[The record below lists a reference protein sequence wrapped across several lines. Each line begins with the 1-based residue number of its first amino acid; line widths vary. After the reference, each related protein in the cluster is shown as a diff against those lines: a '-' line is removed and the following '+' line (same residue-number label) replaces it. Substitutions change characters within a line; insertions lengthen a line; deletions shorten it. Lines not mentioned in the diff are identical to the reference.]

1 MTMTTIS
8 LSITA
13 IERQIFA
20 LSALRSYY
28 NKEKRVQVPL
38 LTTDRRDALEPL
50 IRAAIGE
57 TALKAG
63 GVANLSGE
71 GDIVDVTVG
80 GDDTSVRSIIEQ
92 GCALRVLQMANIG
105 YDSNAAADYGKEAEA
120 AIESVQAA
128 LAGRSTGGKIVPN
141 FW

>member
-8 LSITA
+8 LSIRA

-28 NKEKRVQVPL
+28 NKEKRAQVPL

-63 GVANLSGE
+63 GTANLSGE

-80 GDDTSVRSIIEQ
+80 GDDASVRSIIEQ

-105 YDSNAAADYGKEAEA
+105 YDSEAAADYGKEAEA

-128 LAGRSTGGKIVPN
+128 LAGRSTGGRIVPN